1 MILTAKQKAVL
12 RTFMES
18 YSFPCVTYDFERCA
32 EHTHSD
38 MLGVE
43 RAIQAQL
50 ISSRLGDVKDGLS
63 NALYWGYAN
72 YGFRRMRVCK
82 FRNGVSRTQLKEVVE
97 IMSERRTLC
106 PSNVARC
113 KLPQFSG
120 IAFVSKVL
128 MFLDPSRF
136 VVLDS
141 KIASLREVAT
151 DSLFSDLSV
160 STTIRPTKSNDA
172 VYENWCQF
180 YIRVGQE
187 LGVRAVDVERGRFQM
202 VQSGMGE
209 QAADMCRSHRVC
221 LDGLA
226 AGGNEQAVVGI

>member
-1 MILTAKQKAVL
+1 MLPNWESYRMLLTAKQKAEF
-12 RTFMES
+12 RSAMES

-32 EHTHSD
+32 EHRHPD

-43 RAIQAQL
+43 GLIQAQL
-50 ISSRLGDVKDGLS
+50 TSSRLGDVKDGLS
-63 NALYWGYAN
+63 NVLYWGYAN
-72 YGFRRMRVCK
+72 YGFRRTRVCK
-82 FRNGVSRTQLKEVVE
+82 FRNGVSRSQLKKVVDT
-97 IMSERRTLC
+97 MSERRWLC
-106 PSNVARC
+106 PSNIARC

-128 MFLDPSRF
+128 MFFDPSRF

-141 KIASLREVAT
+141 KIASLRDVVT

-180 YIRVGQE
+180 CIRVAQE
-187 LGVRAVDVERGRFQM
+187 LRVRAVDVERGIFQM
-202 VQSGMGE
+202 VQAGMRE
-209 QAADMCRSHRVC
+209 QAADMCRSH
-221 LDGLA
+221 
-226 AGGNEQAVVGI
+226 

>member
-1 MILTAKQKAVL
+1 MLLTDKQKAVL
-12 RTFMES
+12 RSSMQR
-18 YSFPCVTYDFERCA
+18 YSFPRVTYDFERCA

-43 RAIQAQL
+43 GVIRAQL
-50 ISSRLGDVKDGLS
+50 TSSRLDDVKDGLS
-63 NALYWGYAN
+63 NVLYWGYAN
-72 YGFRRMRVCK
+72 YGFRRTRVCK
-82 FRNGVSRTQLKEVVE
+82 FRNGVSRIQLKKVVDT
-97 IMSERRTLC
+97 MSKRESLS
-106 PSNVARC
+106 PSNMARC

-128 MFLDPSRF
+128 MFLDPNGY

-141 KIASLREVAT
+141 KIASLREVMT

-180 YIRVGQE
+180 CIRVGQE
-187 LGVRAVDVERGRFQM
+187 LRVRAVDVERGIFQL
-202 VQSGMGE
+202 VQSGMRE
-209 QAADMCRSHRVC
+209 QAADMCRSH
-221 LDGLA
+221 
-226 AGGNEQAVVGI
+226 